1 MTVPLGLMN
10 RKGDR
15 MMQKMSKRM
24 MWIIGIA
31 VVLGLGA
38 ILSLFG
44 VGDPPPSP
52 TVVPTMVA
60 KELPSSTAVP
70 TPTAIP
76 DTPTPQP
83 TATPVPTATPSETSQ
98 KPSATV
104 TPTVEEVLSAYVGC
118 ERLRVKEGGITWG
131 QFPGVDHIYSGDPRS
146 TGELVAGDYIRIL
159 TPDPTADG
167 TIRVKVYPH
176 DYRAVGKT
184 DDQVWIYWDGL
195 ALFRLEHLAFE
206 CED

>member
-1 MTVPLGLMN
+1 MY
-10 RKGDR
+10 
-15 MMQKMSKRM
+15 KMSKRM

-31 VVLGLGA
+31 AVLGLGV

-44 VGDPPPSP
+44 VGDPPQSP
-52 TVVPTMVA
+52 TVVPTVVA
-60 KELPSSTAVP
+60 KEIPSPTAVP

-83 TATPVPTATPSETSQ
+83 TATIIPTTTPTETAQ
-98 KPSATV
+98 EPSATV

-118 ERLRVKEGGITWG
+118 ERLRVKEELSWG
-131 QFPGVDHIYSGDPRS
+131 QAPGVVEGGDPRV
-146 TGELVAGDYIRIL
+146 TGKLMAGDYIRIL

-167 TIRVKVYPH
+167 MIRVKVYPH
-176 DYRAVGKT
+176 DNRTVGRT
-184 DDQVWIYWDGL
+184 DDKVWIYYEGL
-195 ALFRLEHLAFE
+195 TLFRLEHLAFE